1 MIQNDN
7 LPKEFK
13 QVGKPLYLLSNYFR
27 RLMKNVNDLKWP
39 LYGLSVM
46 LGLDVQV
53 QRAFSS

>member
-13 QVGKPLYLLSNYFR
+13 QPGKPLYFLSNYFR

-39 LYGLSVM
+39 LYGFSAM
-46 LGLDVQV
+46 DVQV